1 MLQAAPG
8 RTADGTLQEPLVPRQ
23 AVQGPRL
30 PLHSRQWPQSPGR
43 DPGER
48 RERRRRQVRGPGV
61 AGGVNAVG

>member
-23 AVQGPRL
+23 AVQGPGL
-30 PLHSRQWPQSPGR
+30 PLHSRQRPQSPGR

-48 RERRRRQVRGPGV
+48 RKRSRCQVRGLGI
-61 AGGVNAVG
+61 ASGVNAVG